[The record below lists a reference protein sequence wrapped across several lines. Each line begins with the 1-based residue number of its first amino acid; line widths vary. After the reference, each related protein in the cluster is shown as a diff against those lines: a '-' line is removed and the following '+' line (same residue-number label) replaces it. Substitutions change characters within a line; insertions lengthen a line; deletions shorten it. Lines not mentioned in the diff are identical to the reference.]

1 MKYGLACTDQFEK
14 DIKGILSEEPPGS
27 FSLTRKEQTYDDPFI
42 QSLWVGYQLGMFR
55 AKLQASNKE
64 EKKVPALC
72 KAVDFEYN
80 AIYEQ
85 D

>member
-1 MKYGLACTDQFEK
+1 MKYGLACTNQFEK

-27 FSLTRKEQTYDDPFI
+27 FSLTRKEHFYDDPFI
-42 QSLWVGYQLGMFR
+42 QSLWVGYQLGMVR
-55 AKLQASNKE
+55 AKLQAGNKE

-80 AIYEQ
+80 GIYEQ